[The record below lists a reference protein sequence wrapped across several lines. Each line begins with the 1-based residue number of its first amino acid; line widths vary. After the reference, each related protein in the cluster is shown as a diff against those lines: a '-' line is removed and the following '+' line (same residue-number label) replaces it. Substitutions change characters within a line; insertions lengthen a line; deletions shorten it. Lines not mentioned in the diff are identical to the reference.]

1 MSAEPPPA
9 SQSDEASP
17 LGDPAGSM
25 LEAARELFR
34 LAFPLMI
41 STGTFSLVLFA
52 DRTLLLYHDGPSMSA
67 SMAGGAMFWVVTCM
81 PVGIVT
87 MSGAIVSQHVGA
99 DQQHRIGRLIW
110 QSVWLALAFIP
121 WFAIVGVNAEWL
133 FRTTG
138 QPENLIGLEGIY
150 LRLLMIGAVGL
161 VLESAL
167 SGFFSGTEKT
177 SVIMWVSV
185 ASGALNF
192 LLDLVLIFGYGPI
205 PSLGIAGAAI
215 ASAIAF
221 WFKAVCYGVILLWYQ
236 RESVYK
242 LRSGFGFDP
251 RVFSNL
257 LFFGF
262 PTGLMYLIESSGFTV
277 ILLRIGNL
285 GDVPL
290 RATTMAIN
298 FNMIAFVPLVG
309 VSIAASVLVGKH
321 LLQSGPTRATKSVY
335 AALGIG
341 LVYSSVWLFPYLV
354 IPDVLLLLYRTSE
367 STSDTLEAI
376 ALARGLMKF
385 VAFYIVLDALQIIFA
400 GSLRGAGDTWFVM
413 IGGLSA
419 SAIALFVGFTWE
431 PTGDTL
437 HWWWYMITFWIW
449 LLAAMLATRFF
460 QGRWRKMRMV

>member
-1 MSAEPPPA
+1 MSADR
-9 SQSDEASP
+9 SLTSKSDESP
-17 LGDPAGSM
+17 DSM

-34 LAFPLMI
+34 VALPLMI
-41 STGTFSLVLFA
+41 SAGTFSLVLFA

-67 SMAGGAMFWVVTCM
+67 SMAAGAMFWVITCL
-81 PVGIVT
+81 PVGIVS
-87 MSGAIVSQHVGA
+87 MSGAIVGQHVGA
-99 DQQHRIGRLIW
+99 DQQHRIGRLVW

-121 WFAIVGVNAEWL
+121 WFAVVAIYAEWI
-133 FRTTG
+133 FHATG
-138 QPENLIGLEGIY
+138 QPESLIGLEGIY

-177 SVIMWVSV
+177 SAIMWVSI

-192 LLDLVLIFGYGPI
+192 LLDLILIFGYGPI

-221 WFKAVCYGVILLWYQ
+221 WFKAVCYGVLLLWYQ

-251 RVFSNL
+251 QIFRNL
-257 LFFGF
+257 LFYGF
-262 PTGLMYLIESSGFTV
+262 PTGLMYLTESCGFTV
-277 ILLRIGNL
+277 ILLRIGSL

-290 RATTMAIN
+290 RATTMAIS
-298 FNMIAFVPLVG
+298 FNMLAFVPLTG

-321 LLQSGPTRATKSVY
+321 LLQTGPSRAAQSVY

-341 LVYSSVWLFPYLV
+341 FIYSSFWLFAYLV
-354 IPDVLLLLYRTSE
+354 IPDVMLSLYETSQA
-367 STSDTLEAI
+367 TSDTKEAI

-385 VAFYIVLDALQIIFA
+385 VAIYIVFDAAQIIFA

-413 IGGLSA
+413 VGGLSA
-419 SAIALFVGFTWE
+419 SVIALFVGFTWE

-437 HWWWYMITFWIW
+437 HWWWYMIAFWIW
-449 LLAAMLATRFF
+449 LLASILAARFF

>member
-1 MSAEPPPA
+1 MSSDRSVV
-9 SQSDEASP
+9 SQSDEVSP
-17 LGDPAGSM
+17 SEDPTGSM

-34 LAFPLMI
+34 VALPLMI
-41 STGTFSLVLFA
+41 SAGTFSLVLFA
-52 DRTLLLYHDGPSMSA
+52 DRTLLLYYDGPSMSA
-67 SMAGGAMFWVVTCM
+67 SMAGGAMFWVITCL
-81 PVGIVT
+81 PVGIVSMT
-87 MSGAIVSQHVGA
+87 GAIVSQHVGA
-99 DQQHRIGRLIW
+99 NQEHRVGRLVW

-121 WFAIVGVNAEWL
+121 WFAVVGFNAEWL
-133 FRTTG
+133 FHTTG
-138 QPENLIGLEGIY
+138 QPDSLIGLEGVY

-192 LLDLVLIFGYGPI
+192 LLDLVLIFGFGPI
-205 PSLGIAGAAI
+205 PSLGITGAAI
-215 ASAIAF
+215 ASGIAF
-221 WFKAVCYGVILLWYQ
+221 WFKAICFGVLLLWHQ

-251 RVFSNL
+251 QVFKSL
-257 LFFGF
+257 LFYGF

-298 FNMIAFVPLVG
+298 FNMIAFVPLMG

-321 LLQSGPTRATKSVY
+321 LLQSGPSRAAQSVY

-341 LVYSSVWLFPYLV
+341 LIYSSFWLFAYLA
-354 IPDVLLLLYRTSE
+354 IPDVMLSLYE
-367 STSDTLEAI
+367 SSQASSDTKEAI

-385 VAFYIVLDALQIIFA
+385 VAIYVVLDAVQIIFA

-413 IGGLSA
+413 IGGMSA

-431 PTGDTL
+431 PSGDTL
-437 HWWWYMITFWIW
+437 HWWWYMIAFWIW
-449 LLAAMLATRFF
+449 LLAAMLAGRFF